1 MKNIRARLAG
11 IFGILAA
18 SYLLGFLACGSAASN
33 NSSTTATTTTTTPAP
48 TAASLLVGEWKG
60 TNSTNNCVASTNA
73 CYKTIYT
80 LTFTSAGTYSIVTD
94 DGGADAGTF
103 TATSSTITTVTA
115 TIKTSPCFTVD
126 FLANVAYTLSSDGKT
141 LTIPVCPLT
150 FTKQ

>member
-11 IFGILAA
+11 ILGILAA
-18 SYLLGFLACGSAASN
+18 SYLLGFLACGSAASSN
-33 NSSTTATTTTTTPAP
+33 STTTPATTTTTAATPE
-48 TAASLLVGEWKG
+48 SLLVGEWKG
-60 TNSTNNCVASTNA
+60 TNSTNNCVASTAA
-73 CYKTIYT
+73 CYNTIFT
-80 LTFTSAGTYSIVTD
+80 VTFTSSGTYSIVTD

-103 TATSSTITTVTA
+103 AATTSTITTVTA

-126 FLANVAYTLSSDGKT
+126 FLANVAYTLSTDGKT